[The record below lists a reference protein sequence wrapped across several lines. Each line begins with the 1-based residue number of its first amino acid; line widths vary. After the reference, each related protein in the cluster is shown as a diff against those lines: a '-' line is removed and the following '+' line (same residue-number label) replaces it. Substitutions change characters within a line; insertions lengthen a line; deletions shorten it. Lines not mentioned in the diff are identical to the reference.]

1 MYVTEVCKIV
11 TMSLR
16 NCQQLQGSWYLYS
29 IKMFYDTIHVT
40 YLHLIF
46 FLTLHFSKQGM
57 SSYEAVQQ
65 FPNEVARIQVL
76 NDQISGGT
84 TAVVALVFRD
94 QLYVANVGDSRALL
108 CRQNRDGTIHVEQV
122 IATFFQ
128 CTCKLFNVSFV
139 ILMCSTMHLL
149 IAK

>member
-46 FLTLHFSKQGM
+46 FSHIAFFKTG
-57 SSYEAVQQ
+57 
-65 FPNEVARIQVL
+65 NEFI
-76 NDQISGGT
+76 
-84 TAVVALVFRD
+84 
-94 QLYVANVGDSRALL
+94 
-108 CRQNRDGTIHVEQV
+108 
-122 IATFFQ
+122 
-128 CTCKLFNVSFV
+128 
-139 ILMCSTMHLL
+139 
-149 IAK
+149 